1 MAVISV
7 GIATA
12 DGVSVCDH
20 LARCAGVV
28 VFGIQDGAVV
38 SRAARSRADEACG
51 NHRTFTELLEGCST
65 VICGGIGQGAVN
77 SLAAAGVRTMV
88 LAKKGMTVEEAAAG
102 YVAGTLATTDERVCL
117 CG

>member
-1 MAVISV
+1 MPVISI

-20 LARCAGVV
+20 LARCAAVV
-28 VFGIQDGAVV
+28 VFGIKDGGVV
-38 SRAARSRADEACG
+38 SKAVRSRLDGACG
-51 NHRTFTELLEGCST
+51 NHLSFTELLAGCSA

-77 SLAAAGVRTMV
+77 SLATAGVQSIV
-88 LAKKGMTVEEAAAG
+88 LARPMSIEDAVAG
-102 YVAGTLATTDERVCL
+102 YLAGTLVTTEERVCL